1 MPDHPENPLDPFD
14 YLTLLE
20 PLFLLEPEF
29 SDQLFRQLKEKKPLP
44 EVEEVRTLVESSLHW
59 MRDQPELGKAVAAG
73 LLQLVGVVSAGWQH
87 QYAETVAVGKQ
98 ITPVIGRSVAEKFIS
113 IIRTQNE
120 SLLHLARE
128 VVVAIGPWGPY
139 PLGQVM
145 NALLSLLEAEE
156 EYAAQ
161 VYLQMIVAALEQQI
175 NERELIRFAPLISR
189 GILFCRPENR
199 HWQVDQL
206 LLAVKKS
213 YRLAGPFFRGME
225 KGVAHLSAESLP
237 LFIAQALRFKNE
249 KQQAR
254 FLALESLL
262 GVEACR
268 ELQTMV
274 PLSSVAGALG
284 RYLQARSG
292 APATVRSLEHL
303 PGDGRHMPG
312 PCTDGFR
319 IYLPGEMDRGESVS
333 ENQSG
338 YRLLAGLELGCWEA
352 GSFDF
357 DRQRFWREYRPVK
370 AHSGEWADDIPEG
383 KAGND
388 LEYFLSGFRCPLLA
402 EELLNIIE
410 QGRVMRFLSSC
421 YPGFVKQVKSLL
433 DRELRWL
440 TAASGSWSFWQRLYA
455 LLVLEREPEAGDLA
469 ADPWSEMLLKLQRH
483 FSREITAAS
492 PVEAAVKVL
501 CESYPLLVAEFPDL
515 TGDGGGFP
523 PPVYPFN
530 RRLRFDLAARAS
542 REQDERAVRLKAVLE
557 EAGLDF
563 YKADLK
569 RLFKE
574 HDQSLTPEMLK
585 NCLISMGEK
594 RGFSSRE
601 LHSRLSG
608 LDLRRCFP
616 AGEVGARGSLDDEKV
631 PTFWY
636 DEWSLQLQDYLR
648 DHVKLLEHRRV
659 GVDASFYPEVLAA
672 RSGLVRRIRRNF
684 ELLRPEGLQI
694 LRHWPEGDSFDYDA
708 LIEYALDRRMKIT
721 PDDRLYRK
729 RLKVDRDVA
738 VYLLIDVS
746 SSTKNKLPDSNSTIL
761 GVEKEAVVLF
771 CEALERV
778 GDAFSIA
785 GFSGSG
791 RLAAEFFLVK
801 DFDESLGD
809 EVKNRIGAL
818 RPEKNT
824 RMGPAVRHATA
835 KLAAYPAKVKL
846 LVILSDGLPND
857 QDYNQEYAIEDCR
870 AAIRE
875 SRSRFVHVH
884 AITVNAVNSPHL
896 DRLYGD
902 VHHTVIADVKD
913 LPDKLPRIY
922 RALTKQ

>member
-1 MPDHPENPLDPFD
+1 MPDHPDTPLDPFD

-44 EVEEVRTLVESSLHW
+44 EVEEVRVLVESSLHW

-73 LLQLVGVVSAGWQH
+73 LLQLVGVVSASWQH
-87 QYAETVAVGKQ
+87 QYAETVAVGKR

-113 IIRTQNE
+113 IIQTQNE
-120 SLLHLARE
+120 SLLRLARE
-128 VVVAIGPWGPY
+128 VVVTIGPWGPY

-145 NALLSLLEAEE
+145 NALLSLLEAGE
-156 EYAAQ
+156 EYGALA
-161 VYLQMIVAALEQQI
+161 YLQMIVAALEQQI
-175 NERELIRFAPLISR
+175 SERELIRFAPLISR
-189 GILFCRPENR
+189 GILFCKPENR
-199 HWQVDQL
+199 RWQVDQL
-206 LLAVKKS
+206 RLAVNTS

-237 LFIAQALRFKNE
+237 LFIAQALHFKHE

-274 PLSSVAGALG
+274 PLSAVVSSLS

-292 APATVRSLEHL
+292 GAATVRSLEHL
-303 PGDGRHMPG
+303 PGGGRHVPG

-319 IYLPGEMDRGESVS
+319 IYLPGEMDRGESVA
-333 ENQSG
+333 ENQFL

-357 DRQRFWREYRPVK
+357 DWQRFQDEYRPAEMPGGDWREDVPD
-370 AHSGEWADDIPEG
+370 GRPGD
-383 KAGND
+383 D
-388 LEYFLSGFRCPLLA
+388 LEYFLSGFPCPPLA
-402 EELLNIIE
+402 EELLNVVE
-410 QGRVMRFLSSC
+410 QGRVMRFLAAC
-421 YPGFVKQVKSLL
+421 YPGFVKQVRLLL
-433 DRELRWL
+433 DRELRRL
-440 TAASGSWSFWQRLYA
+440 TAASGSWSFWQILYA
-455 LLVLEREPEAGDLA
+455 LLVLERVPEAGVPA
-469 ADPWSEMLLKLQRH
+469 AEPWSEMLLKLRQR
-483 FSREITAAS
+483 FNREITAAS
-492 PVEAAVKVL
+492 PVEAAAGLV
-501 CESYPLLVAEFPDL
+501 CDFYPLTAAVPGVA
-515 TGDGGGFP
+515 GDGEGFR
-523 PPVYPFN
+523 PPVYPFD

-542 REQDERAVRLKAVLE
+542 REQDERAVQLKAVLE

-594 RGFSSRE
+594 QGFNSRE
-601 LHSRLSG
+601 LHRRLSG
-608 LDLRRCFP
+608 LDLRQCFP
-616 AGEVGARGSLDDEKV
+616 AGEDGARGSLDDEKV

-659 GVDASFYPEVLAA
+659 GVDASFYPEVLAN

-746 SSTKNKLPDSNSTIL
+746 SSTKNKLPDSTATIL

-801 DFDESLGD
+801 DFDESLND
-809 EVKNRIGAL
+809 EVKSRIGAL

-835 KLAAYPAKVKL
+835 KLAAFPAKVKL

-902 VHHTVIADVKD
+902 VHHSVIADVKD